1 MPKQLSFSDESRESL
16 EKGVNTVANAVKVT
30 LGPKAKNVVIER
42 KFGAPDVVR
51 DGSTVA
57 KEIDIENPFANLG
70 AKLIEQVASKT
81 KEKAGDGTTTATV
94 LTQKMVQ
101 EGLKNIAAGASPI
114 EIKKGM
120 KIALNYVL
128 NILKDKSIQIGGA
141 DISKVATVSAG
152 GDEEIGLIITK
163 AMDMVTSDG
172 VITVE
177 ESQSLDTELDIT
189 EGMSFDRGYSS
200 PYFITDQE
208 RQICELENPKI
219 LITDQKISNLNNLV
233 PILEE
238 IQKSGDPFLIIA
250 EDIEGEA
257 LTTLVLNKNAGV
269 LNVSAV
275 RAPSFGERRKAAL
288 EDIAILTGSNLI
300 SEDKSMTLEKVTL
313 NDLGKARKI
322 SISKDKTTIVAFED
336 TKDLVRERVEKLK
349 NEIEITD
356 TDYDKDKINERI
368 AKLSGGVALIKV
380 GAATETEMKYK
391 KLRIEDSLNATRA
404 AIEEGVVSG
413 GGQTLIELS
422 EHLESFNESL
432 DPDQKT
438 GLDIVTKAL
447 QEPAKQIA
455 KNAGFNGEVVV
466 ADIKRLKKGFNVV
479 TGEYE
484 DLNESGI
491 IDPSKVLR
499 LSLEDAVSIASMLLT
514 TEVSVA
520 DIPEPE
526 TPAPAGDPMGGMGG
540 MGMPGMGGMGMPGMG
555 GMGMPGM
562 GGMGMP
568 GMGGMGMPGMGGM
581 GMPGMGGM
589 GMPGMGGMGMPGMGG
604 MGMPGMGGMGMPG
617 MGGMGMPGMGGMGMP
632 GMGGMGMPGMM

>member
-101 EGLKNIAAGASPI
+101 QGLKNIAAGASPI

-128 NILKDKSIQIGGA
+128 NILKDKSIQIGGT

-163 AMDMVTSDG
+163 AMDIVSSDG

-238 IQKSGDPFLIIA
+238 IQKSGEPFLIIA

-322 SISKDKTTIVAFED
+322 SITKDKTTIVAFED
-336 TKDLVRERVEKLK
+336 SKDLVKERVEKLK
-349 NEIEITD
+349 NEVEITD

-422 EHLESFNESL
+422 EHLESFNENL

-438 GLDIVTKAL
+438 GFDIVAKAL

-555 GMGMPGM
+555 GMGMPD
-562 GGMGMP
+562 
-568 GMGGMGMPGMGGM
+568 
-581 GMPGMGGM
+581 
-589 GMPGMGGMGMPGMGG
+589 
-604 MGMPGMGGMGMPG
+604 
-617 MGGMGMPGMGGMGMP
+617 MGGMGMP

>member
-128 NILKDKSIQIGGA
+128 KILKDKSIQIGGT
-141 DISKVATVSAG
+141 DIAKVATVSAG

-163 AMDMVTSDG
+163 AMDIVTSDG

-177 ESQSLDTELDIT
+177 ESQSLETELDIT

-238 IQKSGDPFLIIA
+238 IQKSGEPFLILA

-313 NDLGKARKI
+313 KDLGKARKI
-322 SISKDKTTIVAFED
+322 TITKDKTTIVAFED
-336 TKDLVRERVEKLK
+336 TKDLVKERVEKLK
-349 NEIEITD
+349 NEVEITD

-422 EHLESFNESL
+422 EHLESFNENL

-438 GLDIVTKAL
+438 GLDIVAKAL

-562 GGMGMP
+562 M
-568 GMGGMGMPGMGGM
+568 
-581 GMPGMGGM
+581 
-589 GMPGMGGMGMPGMGG
+589 
-604 MGMPGMGGMGMPG
+604 
-617 MGGMGMPGMGGMGMP
+617 
-632 GMGGMGMPGMM
+632 

>member
-128 NILKDKSIQIGGA
+128 KILKDKSIQIGGT
-141 DISKVATVSAG
+141 DIAKVATVSAG

-163 AMDMVTSDG
+163 AMDIVTSDG

-177 ESQSLDTELDIT
+177 ESQSLETELDVT

-238 IQKSGDPFLIIA
+238 IQKSGEPFLILA

-322 SISKDKTTIVAFED
+322 TITKDKTTIVAFED
-336 TKDLVRERVEKLK
+336 TKGLVKERVEKLK
-349 NEIEITD
+349 KEVEITD

-422 EHLESFNESL
+422 EHLESFNENL

-438 GLDIVTKAL
+438 GLDIVAKAL

-540 MGMPGMGGMGMPGMG
+540 MG
-555 GMGMPGM
+555 
-562 GGMGMP
+562 
-568 GMGGMGMPGMGGM
+568 
-581 GMPGMGGM
+581 
-589 GMPGMGGMGMPGMGG
+589 
-604 MGMPGMGGMGMPG
+604 GMGMPG

>member
-128 NILKDKSIQIGGA
+128 KILKDKSIQIGGT
-141 DISKVATVSAG
+141 DIAKVATVSAG

-163 AMDMVTSDG
+163 AMDIVTSDG

-177 ESQSLDTELDIT
+177 ESQSLETELDIT

-238 IQKSGDPFLIIA
+238 IQKSGEPFLIIA

-322 SISKDKTTIVAFED
+322 TITKDKTTIVAFED
-336 TKDLVRERVEKLK
+336 TKDLVKERVEKLK
-349 NEIEITD
+349 NEVEITD

-422 EHLESFNESL
+422 EHLESFNENL

-438 GLDIVTKAL
+438 GLDIVAKAL

-562 GGMGMP
+562 M
-568 GMGGMGMPGMGGM
+568 
-581 GMPGMGGM
+581 
-589 GMPGMGGMGMPGMGG
+589 
-604 MGMPGMGGMGMPG
+604 
-617 MGGMGMPGMGGMGMP
+617 
-632 GMGGMGMPGMM
+632 

>member
-114 EIKKGM
+114 EIKRGM

-128 NILKDKSIQIGGA
+128 KILKDKSIQIGGT
-141 DISKVATVSAG
+141 DIAKVATVSAG

-163 AMDMVTSDG
+163 AMDIVTSDG

-177 ESQSLDTELDIT
+177 ESQSLETELDIT

-238 IQKSGDPFLIIA
+238 IQKSGEPFLILA

-322 SISKDKTTIVAFED
+322 TITKDKTTIVAFED
-336 TKDLVRERVEKLK
+336 TKDLVKERVEKLK
-349 NEIEITD
+349 NEVEITD

-422 EHLESFNESL
+422 EHLESFNENL

-438 GLDIVTKAL
+438 GLEIVAKAL

-568 GMGGMGMPGMGGM
+568 GMM
-581 GMPGMGGM
+581 
-589 GMPGMGGMGMPGMGG
+589 
-604 MGMPGMGGMGMPG
+604 
-617 MGGMGMPGMGGMGMP
+617 
-632 GMGGMGMPGMM
+632 